1 MIYYEIAYRKIEHV
15 IIVRDFEVKKRN
27 IIVVI
32 YSTMNIKIVG
42 AKFYQ
47 RMIYFSLF
55 IKLFVIQY
63 KTKNKP

>member
-27 IIVVI
+27 IIVA
-32 YSTMNIKIVG
+32 TMNIKIVG

>member
-27 IIVVI
+27 T
-32 YSTMNIKIVG
+32 TMNIKIVG

>member
-15 IIVRDFEVKKRN
+15 IIVRDFEVKKRS
-27 IIVVI
+27 IIVA
-32 YSTMNIKIVG
+32 TMNIKIVG

>member
-1 MIYYEIAYRKIEHV
+1 
-15 IIVRDFEVKKRN
+15 
-27 IIVVI
+27 
-32 YSTMNIKIVG
+32 MNIKIVG

>member
-15 IIVRDFEVKKRN
+15 IISRDFKVQKG
-27 IIVVI
+27 
-32 YSTMNIKIVG
+32 YSGRATMNIKIVG

>member
-32 YSTMNIKIVG
+32 L
-42 AKFYQ
+42 
-47 RMIYFSLF
+47 R
-55 IKLFVIQY
+55 
-63 KTKNKP
+63 

>member
-15 IIVRDFEVKKRN
+15 IIVRDLEVKKRN
-27 IIVVI
+27 T
-32 YSTMNIKIVG
+32 TMNIKIVG